1 MPKLTYRFVN
11 DVFRGNVYGPHDIF
25 TAESWRRF
33 VRMHDLD
40 VSRALFAEEDGDAVG
55 AIAFAQRGDRAWLSV
70 MGVLPAYRRRGYGR
84 KLFGA
89 AFDAVRASG
98 AAHVELEVVQRN
110 EHAWRMYESFG
121 FERVGELYVWAR
133 NARSVED
140 SASYERHSLASVRS
154 IARTPP
160 ACWQRDSLA
169 VSRARSS
176 ALIIV
181 DGAYA
186 YVEKRPASGLVLDA
200 GARDETSATT
210 LLHRIDETIP
220 YELTLLNEP
229 AASPLTNALR
239 NAGWKIVERQFRY
252 VAP

>member
-1 MPKLTYRFVN
+1 M
-11 DVFRGNVYGPHDIF
+11 YGQYDIF
-25 TAESWRRF
+25 TDESWRRF
-33 VRMHDLD
+33 IHFNDLD
-40 VSRALFAEEDGDAVG
+40 LARAIFAEEARVVIG
-55 AIAFAQRGDRAWLSV
+55 AIAFAQRGERAWLSV

-89 AFDAVRASG
+89 AYDAVRASG
-98 AAHVELEVVQRN
+98 ATHIEFEVVQRN

-121 FERVGELYVWAR
+121 FRRIGELYVWAR
-133 NARSVED
+133 TARSVGD

-160 ACWQRDSLA
+160 ACWQRDPIA

-176 ALIIV
+176 ALITV

-186 YVEKRPASGLVLDA
+186 YVENRPLSGLVLDA
-200 GARDETSATT
+200 GARDDASAAR
-210 LLHRIDETIP
+210 LLQRIDETIP

-229 AASPLTNALR
+229 AASPLTPALR
-239 NAGWKIVERQFRY
+239 NAGWKIVERQY
-252 VAP
+252 HYETGTNSTL